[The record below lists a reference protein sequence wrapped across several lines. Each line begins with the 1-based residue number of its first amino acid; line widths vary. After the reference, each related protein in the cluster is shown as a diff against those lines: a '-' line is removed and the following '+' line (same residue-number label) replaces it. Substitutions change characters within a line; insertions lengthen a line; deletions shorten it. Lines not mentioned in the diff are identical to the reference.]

1 VANDRWDR
9 PKLDEVTF
17 ETLSGGDNGFFIA
30 PFSLLEIEEV
40 VRDSDGGK
48 ARGPMGTILL
58 SLRNFGT

>member
-1 VANDRWDR
+1 
-9 PKLDEVTF
+9 VTF